1 MSNVYYSTLLNT
13 HCFKAAC
20 VMKFAFEI
28 ICISFFNVFFLR
40 KVHLLKKRCGYVMVQ
55 NDLYMLCLQAI
66 QVSYIFNII
75 ISVVCNNR
83 GCFYNLCFKKYLYN
97 N

>member
-20 VMKFAFEI
+20 VMETAL
-28 ICISFFNVFFLR
+28 SFKDIFQCFFFLR
-40 KVHLLKKRCGYVMVQ
+40 KVHLLKKDVVLFWYKMSCTYYAFRPY
-55 NDLYMLCLQAI
+55 NI
-66 QVSYIFNII
+66 ISYSYSRFIFNII

-83 GCFYNLCFKKYLYN
+83 GCI
-97 N
+97 